1 MKKITKKLL
10 ALLLASV
17 ITLGSLPVIG
27 MTEASAATSLK
38 VGDII
43 EFGSYPQTEITDT
56 ALLSTLNSQPLTWV
70 SYGYFSGNGQPGS
83 MTQSD
88 YMKYA
93 DVVYNDE
100 KYRAVTFSQYRPRST
115 YGIALDEN
123 TVDDYYVNY
132 TVQDNN
138 GYYTNSIYWFK
149 YEPIKWRVLN
159 PNDGLVMSE
168 AAIDSQPFNNM
179 YYWNDIN
186 YDNIIDFDEIFLDS
200 EYKYY
205 SNNYPLSSVR
215 NWLNNNFYSLAF
227 SSSEKALIKTTE
239 IDNLAGYDIYNNGD
253 SSKYDCENTYD
264 KVYLLSVLD
273 VENSAYGFNSD
284 PLSADP
290 NRLVQGTDY
299 AKCQGLYFRDGE
311 TNPRA
316 WILRSPAYYSRLV
329 CSVIEDGSSAR
340 IGGDETQMYTIW
352 VSGMSDSG
360 IRPAMKININ
370 SVVSYNANGG
380 SGAPAAQTKQY
391 GVNLTLSSTVPT
403 KKYTVSY
410 NANGGSIS
418 PTSKIVS
425 CTFRNWNTAQNG
437 SGTTY
442 APGSSYTANSGAT
455 LYAQW
460 GNPTYGTLPTPA
472 RTGYTFDGWYTS
484 ASGGTKITSS
494 STITANT
501 TIYAHW
507 NKSKED
513 IYNLGEETYSFKNF
527 GDSDSPGGHCFGMSV
542 TSAGYYTEE
551 LDITDVGGNY
561 EQDVY
566 ALKRSTRVDAPI
578 CYYQPIQHSYS
589 TNAMVA
595 GGTNYKNRNKW
606 DIASDWN
613 EVINYVKN
621 HSHDNKGDLQIGFR
635 GKYDYYGTAKEGGHA
650 INFLRYEEVNGQP
663 RIYAYDNNFPDTET
677 YFYKDSNGNI
687 KQAPKATFDI
697 SIDCI
702 ALRSIPKYFDLA
714 ADYDSTR
721 YIYAEKDSIAIEG
734 LDAYLMD
741 GSTEMGS
748 TVMFEVPAGV
758 NQITIVPL
766 VDNAEFEYL
775 DESYSF
781 GAVDD
786 DTVGVFTL
794 ASSNDEGGVS
804 SPSLT
809 IKNES
814 KSIWE
819 MILDFFKM
827 LLGLIVLPFSFLF

>member
-10 ALLLASV
+10 SLFLAVFLAFGAAPLAS
-17 ITLGSLPVIG
+17 IDL
-27 MTEASAATSLK
+27 
-38 VGDII
+38 
-43 EFGSYPQTEITDT
+43 
-56 ALLSTLNSQPLTWV
+56 
-70 SYGYFSGNGQPGS
+70 FS
-83 MTQSD
+83 
-88 YMKYA
+88 
-93 DVVYNDE
+93 
-100 KYRAVTFSQYRPRST
+100 
-115 YGIALDEN
+115 
-123 TVDDYYVNY
+123 VNA
-132 TVQDNN
+132 
-138 GYYTNSIYWFK
+138 
-149 YEPIKWRVLN
+149 
-159 PNDGLVMSE
+159 E
-168 AAIDSQPFNNM
+168 AASV
-179 YYWNDIN
+179 
-186 YDNIIDFDEIFLDS
+186 
-200 EYKYY
+200 
-205 SNNYPLSSVR
+205 SSR
-215 NWLNNNFYSLAF
+215 
-227 SSSEKALIKTTE
+227 TE
-239 IDNLAGYDIYNNGD
+239 IDSGWIVRIPANTAVQCYQTETSTAKYRKINANTEAFNLICDKKITLSDGSVRYYFVSGDGY
-253 SSKYDCENTYD
+253 
-264 KVYLLSVLD
+264 
-273 VENSAYGFNSD
+273 
-284 PLSADP
+284 
-290 NRLVQGTDY
+290 
-299 AKCQGLYFRDGE
+299 GLYFANSSSYSVRP
-311 TNPRA
+311 NPA
-316 WILRSPAYYSRLV
+316 ISL
-329 CSVIEDGSSAR
+329 I
-340 IGGDETQMYTIW
+340 Q
-352 VSGMSDSG
+352 
-360 IRPAMKININ
+360 IN
-370 SVVSYNANGG
+370 SSGVSCSTPIELEAAVAADGQAFASIRIYDKATNATVYSKTLNLNESEELIWLPQIDSAETKTYGKTVTIYVVFDDGTKISSVASEGEVTVAPCQQTTRYGVSYDANGGTGAPARQQWSNLHKGTDKISSVVPIKSGYKFLYWEDINSAGKTYSPGQSVSYDHNNLSLRAVWQKNDTYTVSYNANGG
-380 SGAPAAQTKQY
+380 SGAPVAQAKQH
-391 GVNLTLSSTVPT
+391 GVNLTLSNTIPT
-403 KKYTVSY
+403 KRYSVSY
-410 NANGGSIS
+410 NANGGSVS
-418 PTSKIVS
+418 PSSKTVS
-425 CTFRNWNTAQNG
+425 CTFKNWNTAQNG

-442 APGSSYTANSGAT
+442 APGSSYTVNSGAL

-460 GNPTYGTLPTPA
+460 SNPTYGTLPTPTKA
-472 RTGYTFDGWYTS
+472 GYTFDGWYTS
-484 ASGGTKITSS
+484 ASGGSKITG
-494 STITANT
+494 STTVTSNT

-507 NKSKED
+507 SKIPEAD
-513 IYNLGEETYSFKNF
+513 IYNLGEETYSFANF
-527 GDSDSPGGHCFGMSV
+527 GDNDSPGGHCFGMSV
-542 TSAGYYTEE
+542 TSAGYYTED

-721 YIYAEKDSIAIEG
+721 YIYAEKDSISIEG

-809 IKNES
+809 IENES

-827 LLGLIVLPFSFLF
+827 LLSFIMLPFSFLF